1 MQSVNN
7 REEELARVNEEMEWN
22 LDLVGS
28 TAIEDKLQAKVPETI
43 RYMRQAGLRV
53 WVLTG
58 DKIETAINIGHSSGL
73 LDNQMTQAMIL
84 SNLEGSI
91 HNEIKEGLKLVL
103 KREENKLSEKIA
115 VIVGGES
122 LLYIFKND
130 ELKADFL
137 ELSCKADVVLACR
150 VSPK

>member
-1 MQSVNN
+1 
-7 REEELARVNEEMEWN
+7 
-22 LDLVGS
+22 
-28 TAIEDKLQAKVPETI
+28 
-43 RYMRQAGLRV
+43 
-53 WVLTG
+53 
-58 DKIETAINIGHSSGL
+58 
-73 LDNQMTQAMIL
+73 
-84 SNLEGSI
+84 
-91 HNEIKEGLKLVL
+91 VL